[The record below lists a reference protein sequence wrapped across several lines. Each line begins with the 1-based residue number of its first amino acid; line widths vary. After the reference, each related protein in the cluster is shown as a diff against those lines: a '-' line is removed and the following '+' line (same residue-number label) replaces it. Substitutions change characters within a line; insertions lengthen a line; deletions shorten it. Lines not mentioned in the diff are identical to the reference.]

1 MIDKAIETINAEMQK
16 DPADR
21 YLEILGH
28 YIIDR
33 CDETLA
39 AKITGG
45 KTLKGAMELVLKKA
59 RNAKKGNVATLTP
72 GQVFGEVDKYF
83 GLPTDDAAQWRAIG
97 LTHAGAAAPVE
108 EQPRYSSKNIDPLDF
123 L

>member
-1 MIDKAIETINAEMQK
+1 MIDQAIAKINNEMQK
-16 DPADR
+16 EPDNP

-59 RNAKKGNVATLTP
+59 RNAKKGNVAVLTP
-72 GQVFGEVDKYF
+72 GDVFGEVDKHF
-83 GLPTDDAAQWRAIG
+83 ELPTDEAAQWRAIG
-97 LTHAGAAAPVE
+97 LPSSAAPVTE
-108 EQPRYSSKNIDPLDF
+108 PPQRSGWDIDPLDF

>member
-1 MIDKAIETINAEMQK
+1 MIDKAIEKINSEVQK
-16 DPADR
+16 DPSDR

-33 CDETLA
+33 CDEALA

-45 KTLKGAMELVLKKA
+45 KTLKGAMELVLEKA
-59 RNAKKGNVATLTP
+59 RNAKKGNVATLTF
-72 GQVFGEVDKYF
+72 GEVFDEVDKYF
-83 GLPTDDAAQWRAIG
+83 GLPTDGAARWRAIG
-97 LTHAGAAAPVE
+97 LTPAGAPAPAE
-108 EQPRYSSKNIDPLDF
+108 EPQQAGGYIDPLDF